1 MSLTGLAFLSAF
13 VTGLA
18 LAVVR
23 APVFG
28 LYVYVAT
35 FYLHPPS
42 RWWGNDLPDLRW
54 SLLAGLVTLAATLR
68 LPADSERPSWITTT
82 PAKLL
87 IAYTVWVWVQNAW
100 ALDPSSHLD
109 LSILFTK
116 YVILYYLVYRLVNTP
131 RQFTLFLLA
140 HLAGC
145 FYLAWLAFN
154 ARFTGRLEGVGGPG
168 IDEANALGMTMA
180 TAAAVGAALM
190 LRFRFRDWRCWIPI
204 LVMPWVLNALVLTGS
219 RSSLLGLIA
228 GGLTIWYLKPKGYGL
243 KFYGFAA
250 LGLVLIGMLAHD
262 QFLSR
267 MRTIT
272 VAIDAPEE
280 LDLSA
285 ESRIELLKVQMEMAK
300 TNPLGIGHRGT
311 GVLAPRYLDTK
322 YLTATR
328 EDPSTMSRTS
338 HNTWM
343 TVLVEQGLPGAIIYG
358 WLLGWICVGARKL
371 KRAGRVNPD
380 SLVLLPAVGVVAAIA
395 VTQVSGQFVDYLKAE
410 VVIWFVA
417 LLANALHLERATIH
431 EATVPRG
438 TRLIA
443 PIAARTTR
451 SHS

>member
-1 MSLTGLAFLSAF
+1 MRAPDNGKDKDDPGANGTISARAWSVSDGSSTTAGWRYGYYGHSSYHGAGNFDGTEYYLQVRVKMDPNRAASNNPTGGKLFYFTRTDRSLTS
-13 VTGLA
+13 
-18 LAVVR
+18 
-23 APVFG
+23 PVFG

-280 LDLSA
+280 LDVSA
-285 ESRIELLKVQMEMAK
+285 ESRIELLKVQAEIVWDREYRGQ
-300 TNPLGIGHRGT
+300 LGLSIQ
-311 GVLAPRYLDTK
+311 DT
-322 YLTATR
+322 A
-328 EDPSTMSRTS
+328 
-338 HNTWM
+338 
-343 TVLVEQGLPGAIIYG
+343 
-358 WLLGWICVGARKL
+358 
-371 KRAGRVNPD
+371 RAGR
-380 SLVLLPAVGVVAAIA
+380 
-395 VTQVSGQFVDYLKAE
+395 
-410 VVIWFVA
+410 
-417 LLANALHLERATIH
+417 
-431 EATVPRG
+431 
-438 TRLIA
+438 
-443 PIAARTTR
+443 
-451 SHS
+451 